1 MGKSPYPGF
10 PWRTCA
16 GQGQALAG
24 ERKIW
29 LLMAAGGCGL
39 SWIERSCRPSNE
51 ASLWPSAGAQAGW
64 GLEKPLPA
72 LVADMAE
79 GERAP
84 SHELRGSWA
93 LTQGGRPGDPGQ
105 KFPRYRQSDV
115 APPAPC
121 RQICC
126 RVSSEGE
133 NSALRPPPLHPP
145 EWFGWLVKCL
155 FPAPESR
162 AALHRPERCSFHRTR
177 LRSGRRLAERRVS
190 RCRLGGPNS
199 RTGPETIVQASPP
212 RRGLAG
218 RNEAW
223 SGSVGVCHYI
233 PIL

>member
-39 SWIERSCRPSNE
+39 SWIEDLAAPSNE

-93 LTQGGRPGDPGQ
+93 LVQGGRPGDPGQ

-126 RVSSEGE
+126 RGSSEGE
-133 NSALRPPPLHPP
+133 TLLSVHHP
-145 EWFGWLVKCL
+145 
-155 FPAPESR
+155 SIR
-162 AALHRPERCSFHRTR
+162 Q
-177 LRSGRRLAERRVS
+177 
-190 RCRLGGPNS
+190 N
-199 RTGPETIVQASPP
+199 
-212 RRGLAG
+212 GLAG
-218 RNEAW
+218 LSSVFFPRQKAEQRCTALSGAAFTELVSGVAVDWQSGAYRAAGSAARIVEQDHKRLFRRRRRDEA
-223 SGSVGVCHYI
+223 SRDAIKLGRAA
-233 PIL
+233 